1 MSSNLKIIIRVDPR
15 KSQDTRDQEIRSKEE
30 DRDRQHQELIFT
42 LNTAEPIF
50 LEEDIE
56 IGDLDQD
63 NTDQDKEKSNS
74 DLEEIKESML

>member
-1 MSSNLKIIIRVDPR
+1 M
-15 KSQDTRDQEIRSKEE
+15 
-30 DRDRQHQELIFT
+30 
-42 LNTAEPIF
+42 F